1 MSLVSNDKYYIPF
14 VKSQITDLPLERM
27 KPYEIS
33 LYSIEKCLVINGKIV
48 KKNELYPI
56 IEFSSTDK
64 ENIER
69 LNYSKNYMPF
79 KKGYIEINNECYF
92 FPRNK
97 INILI
102 FMVNNEIKLIDMDKL
117 IFYLIS
123 SCPNMKNS
131 ISITVIICTLDFC
144 EFRPFFLL
152 HDKPYHFYDDYSSNH
167 KEEFEK
173 FMKKINTIYKTYKMN
188 LSDINKFRLFESEDL
203 NIYPST
209 LPQFIIYD
217 KNYRILYKDN
227 MFQETPESL
236 QEITKN
242 ICEIIKNPFY
252 DKNFKFLKKNC
263 PIRIKSFFDK
273 LEKNIINN
281 EVFENEKEFNDEKEK
296 LLNIVKEESAKE
308 ENEGKSCRIYFT
320 KKYLSLTKEQLESLD
335 DLSIKNIS
343 NTKNIKSIFF
353 KPIISINNEDALI
366 LPFMKNKDLIF
377 PKKFRNNMN
386 RLLHYTW
393 KCILSFCTNN
403 NLKNY
408 EIQFKSIKAFTNL
421 EFTSR
426 KELNVVYQN
435 GLDYY
440 YIPMNFRT
448 LFMDKTKF
456 FNVNLKPNLIC
467 NRNFKVKY
475 KDINSNEKTF
485 EIKMNEITIFQY
497 FRENVYSE
505 QNNFGEVVKKLQEEN
520 PKVKIKYY
528 LVVLTAGD
536 KFKNSIF
543 YDNVKSSLERYTN
556 VEDVLFFSYLIDEFH
571 ELTKYAAMRRNIYI
585 FGLKNEIINFELIPD
600 KFEETKKMMIYH
612 INKLL
617 LKNYEKE
624 INNKQY
630 KLLKQTWRDFLNIKV
645 HNNEKPLFEVELNKI
660 KYFND
665 KATKFIFKCFNHQK
679 KVFDEQEKK
688 DEQIKELVELKM
700 KINKILEQEN

>member
-242 ICEIIKNPFY
+242 ICEIIK
-252 DKNFKFLKKNC
+252 
-263 PIRIKSFFDK
+263 I
-273 LEKNIINN
+273 
-281 EVFENEKEFNDEKEK
+281 
-296 LLNIVKEESAKE
+296 
-308 ENEGKSCRIYFT
+308 
-320 KKYLSLTKEQLESLD
+320 
-335 DLSIKNIS
+335 
-343 NTKNIKSIFF
+343 
-353 KPIISINNEDALI
+353 
-366 LPFMKNKDLIF
+366 
-377 PKKFRNNMN
+377 
-386 RLLHYTW
+386 
-393 KCILSFCTNN
+393 
-403 NLKNY
+403 
-408 EIQFKSIKAFTNL
+408 
-421 EFTSR
+421 
-426 KELNVVYQN
+426 
-435 GLDYY
+435 
-440 YIPMNFRT
+440 
-448 LFMDKTKF
+448 LFMT
-456 FNVNLKPNLIC
+456 
-467 NRNFKVKY
+467 
-475 KDINSNEKTF
+475 
-485 EIKMNEITIFQY
+485 
-497 FRENVYSE
+497 
-505 QNNFGEVVKKLQEEN
+505 
-520 PKVKIKYY
+520 
-528 LVVLTAGD
+528 
-536 KFKNSIF
+536 
-543 YDNVKSSLERYTN
+543 
-556 VEDVLFFSYLIDEFH
+556 
-571 ELTKYAAMRRNIYI
+571 
-585 FGLKNEIINFELIPD
+585 
-600 KFEETKKMMIYH
+600 
-612 INKLL
+612 
-617 LKNYEKE
+617 
-624 INNKQY
+624 
-630 KLLKQTWRDFLNIKV
+630 
-645 HNNEKPLFEVELNKI
+645 
-660 KYFND
+660 
-665 KATKFIFKCFNHQK
+665 
-679 KVFDEQEKK
+679 
-688 DEQIKELVELKM
+688 
-700 KINKILEQEN
+700 KILNF